1 LGIRGARSAGEA
13 DGAVNRTSALAS
25 AAVVI
30 PAAVTSAAAVIPAA
44 ATSAAAVIPG
54 AVTSAAATVVDSVVD
69 SEKMAPR
76 LVSEPRGRPGI
87 PRSIREALSYLPLAT
102 A

>member
-13 DGAVNRTSALAS
+13 DGAVNRTSALA
-25 AAVVI
+25 
-30 PAAVTSAAAVIPAA
+30 SAAAVIPAA